1 MLLKYNLIPL
11 QRAFVFQILGQDESL
26 SEYVKYNGP
35 FRASNGWEVKIVAEP
50 EVNVEERTIYLR
62 GKDSTK
68 DLNAH
73 RNCHFDSNYDRDYVI
88 DEVNSALKELV
99 SSFKSYRRH
108 YTTPKYN
115 GNPLAYANKLTGS
128 PVNFTEEVIVV
139 RLW

>member
-11 QRAFVFQILGQDESL
+11 ERAFVFQVLGQDEKL

-35 FRASNGWEVKIVAEP
+35 FVASNGWEVRIDAEP
-50 EVNVEERTIYLR
+50 EVNVENKTIFLR
-62 GKDSTK
+62 GDKGIK

-73 RNCHFDSNYDRDYVI
+73 RNYNLDSNYDRDYII

-99 SSFKSYRRH
+99 SSFKSHRR
-108 YTTPKYN
+108 YSTTPKYN